1 MMSPSSLKSLVG
13 GYTYL
18 HCCKHVDLVRLLYR
32 ECSGELD
39 QFSILR
45 VRFDN
50 EVGAEDGLS
59 SKSVTRNL
67 PIFRGF

>member
-18 HCCKHVDLVRLLYR
+18 HCCKHVDFVSLLYG
-32 ECSGELD
+32 ECSGELY

-59 SKSVTRNL
+59 SKSVTRDL